1 MKKTFFF
8 LLATLLVPA
17 VGYAAEGRHVV
28 ELFTSQGC
36 SSCPP
41 AERLLG
47 KLIKSRDDVVA
58 LELHVDYWDDLV
70 YGLAG
75 KWSDPFSDSAHTLRQ
90 RRYKARGLAGD
101 NGVYTPQAVVN
112 GQSAVVGSNE
122 KALRELLERPAPS
135 EARVEVRRDGSTMRV
150 SVSGQSSGRAEVWFY
165 IYDEHQVTKVEAGE
179 NMGKTLSNH
188 HVVRETRRLGQ
199 WQGQNREYAVDN
211 YHLID
216 NRGCAVVVQR
226 PGQGAVLGASLC
238 PT

>member
-1 MKKTFFF
+1 MKRTFLF
-8 LLATLLVPA
+8 LIACLLFPGS
-17 VGYAAEGRHVV
+17 GYASEGRHVV

-47 KLIKSRDDVVA
+47 ELIKSRDDILA

-75 KWSDPFSDSAHTLRQ
+75 KWSDPFSDSAHTQRQ
-90 RRYKARGLAGD
+90 RRYKARGLAGN

-112 GQSAVVGSNE
+112 GHTAVVGSNE
-122 KALRELLERPAPS
+122 SALNDLLERPAPS
-135 EARVEVRRDGSTMRV
+135 EAHVEIRREGSTMRV
-150 SVSGQSSGRAEVWFY
+150 SVSGQSGARAEVWFY

-188 HVVRETRRLGQ
+188 HVVREVRRLGE
-199 WQGQNREYAVDN
+199 WQGQSREYTVDN
-211 YHLID
+211 YYLID

-226 PGQGAVLGASLC
+226 PEQGPVLGAGLC

>member
-1 MKKTFFF
+1 MKKTLFF
-8 LLATLLVPA
+8 LLACLLPPGA
-17 VGYAAEGRHVV
+17 VNAAESRHVV

-90 RRYKARGLAGD
+90 RRYQARGLAGS

-122 KALRELLERPAPS
+122 KALRELLDRPAPFGA
-135 EARVEVRRDGSTMRV
+135 EVEIRREGGTMRV
-150 SVSGQSSGRAEVWFY
+150 FVSGQSSGRAEVWFY
-165 IYDEHQVTKVEAGE
+165 IYDEHQLTKVEAGE

-188 HVVRETRRLGQ
+188 HVVRETRQLGE
-199 WQGQNREYAVDN
+199 WAGENREYIVDN

-226 PGQGAVLGASLC
+226 PEQGAVLGAGLC